1 MFPFYLQHFLLSS
14 IRALIEAGLVD
25 QWLREVIAVT
35 PQCLKPPTA
44 DRTDGVSPIDLKS
57 FSGPLLVLVAG
68 EWWETRK
75 SNGESFVLHAFYLQ
89 GTLGLFNNPIV
100 FLKIIFCF
108 RGGRAAEFTY
118 VVETSGK

>member
-1 MFPFYLQHFLLSS
+1 MFITILYYLIRGDTRGFSLQELVLYTINMFQFSVQPFLCS

-35 PQCLKPPTA
+35 PQCLQPPTA

-68 EWWETRK
+68 ERR
-75 SNGESFVLHAFYLQ
+75 SDGQLL
-89 GTLGLFNNPIV
+89 
-100 FLKIIFCF
+100 
-108 RGGRAAEFTY
+108 
-118 VVETSGK
+118 

>member
-1 MFPFYLQHFLLSS
+1 MCS

-35 PQCLKPPTA
+35 PQCLQPPTA

-68 EWWETRK
+68 GWRRK
-75 SNGESFVLHAFYLQ
+75 VLE
-89 GTLGLFNNPIV
+89 
-100 FLKIIFCF
+100 
-108 RGGRAAEFTY
+108 RGGREGAA
-118 VVETSGK
+118 